1 MYELT
6 KKEKKRAREI
16 FSISI
21 EKEFEAAL
29 KNSEIIIA
37 KWKNNTSTSREIF
50 HEIHIYLD
58 NLLKHLQSR
67 YDDLRPSNYLLSL
80 AGVLKDGYIMEDEL
94 RNFSAESKEIIKRYS
109 NF

>member
-29 KNSEIIIA
+29 KNSE
-37 KWKNNTSTSREIF
+37 
-50 HEIHIYLD
+50 
-58 NLLKHLQSR
+58 LL
-67 YDDLRPSNYLLSL
+67 
-80 AGVLKDGYIMEDEL
+80 
-94 RNFSAESKEIIKRYS
+94 
-109 NF
+109 